1 MVDNVFRILLVEDND
16 ADVYLF
22 RKALEAADLKFELTV
37 AQDGA
42 EALAFVR
49 GEGKYSARSVPD
61 LVALDLNLP
70 KGGGIEVLRAIR
82 QRETFSIV
90 PVAVVSSSASP
101 QDHDE
106 TDKLG
111 IDRYVTKPADLEDF
125 LNIGQIFK
133 ELLLTHSSRG
143 DTKE

>member
-1 MVDNVFRILLVEDND
+1 MSIFSAR
-16 ADVYLF
+16 
-22 RKALEAADLKFELTV
+22 RLEAADLKFELTV

-61 LVALDLNLP
+61 LVVLDLNLP

-90 PVAVVSSSASP
+90 SSGGR
-101 QDHDE
+101 QL
-106 TDKLG
+106 LG
-111 IDRYVTKPADLEDF
+111 FAARSTTKPANSALTGTSRSPLIWKTF
-125 LNIGQIFK
+125 LISAK
-133 ELLLTHSSRG
+133 YSKSCS
-143 DTKE
+143 